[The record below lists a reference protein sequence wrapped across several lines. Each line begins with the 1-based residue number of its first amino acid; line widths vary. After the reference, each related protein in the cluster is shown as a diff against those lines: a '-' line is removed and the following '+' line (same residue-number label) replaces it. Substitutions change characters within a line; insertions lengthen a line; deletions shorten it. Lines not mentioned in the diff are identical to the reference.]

1 MKIILQSVCG
11 LWLHQKPLQ
20 IKKKTNKQTKRKE
33 LDADSKVIQQ
43 KEFVEQLKN
52 LDDAIVANGSMFRF

>member
-20 IKKKTNKQTKRKE
+20 TKKKKKKKQTKRKE

-52 LDDAIVANGSMFRF
+52 LDDAIVANGSMFF

>member
-20 IKKKTNKQTKRKE
+20 IKKKNKQTKRKE

-52 LDDAIVANGSMFRF
+52 LDDAIVANGSMFF